1 MGGLFALSVEVYV
14 LKVVSE
20 PNLFFCIHYI
30 LQGTYKKAYFFK
42 AGSHNLLSHL
52 YYMCTI
58 IISYI
63 CTIICSYILL
73 SIKWTYL
80 MDL

>member
-1 MGGLFALSVEVYV
+1 MRGLFALSVEVYV

-20 PNLFFCIHYI
+20 PNVSFCIHYI
-30 LQGTYKKAYFFK
+30 LQGSYKKAYFFK

-52 YYMCTI
+52 YDMCTI
-58 IISYI
+58 IISCI
-63 CTIICSYILL
+63 CTIICI
-73 SIKWTYL
+73 SIKLTYL